1 MANENAPNGLK
12 PQRKLGGGDTAVSG
26 GYTIASGL
34 AEDLF
39 SGMRVKR
46 TGVGLNIVTAAA
58 ADLAIGVFQ
67 GVRYIDQRGQPQFA
81 RNWVSGTVATDIEV
95 FVQDDP
101 EMVFEVQCDT
111 LAEADIGK
119 TANMNGVTGSAVS
132 GNSTAF
138 LVASTAINDGR
149 TLRILR
155 KVDRPDNEY
164 GAYCRAE
171 VISTGAGVAGT
182 GGL

>member
-26 GYTIASGL
+26 GYTIASEL
-34 AEDLF
+34 AQDIF

-46 TGVGLNIVTAAA
+46 TGVGLNIVPAAA

-67 GVRYIDQRGQPQFA
+67 GVHYIDHRGLAQFH
-81 RNWVSGTVATDIEV
+81 RNWVSGTVATEIEA

-101 EMVFEVQCDT
+101 DMVFEVQCDT
-111 LAEADIGK
+111 LAAADIGK

-138 LVASTAINDGR
+138 LVASTAVNDGG

-164 GAYCRAE
+164 GAFCRAE
-171 VISTGAGVAGT
+171 VVSTGAGVAGL